1 MMAWLTKSVSDL
13 GPKSE
18 NVVYNYSRYLAKF
31 HDQTYIQTCFPSC
44 VLILIM
50 TLKLLKLIAQTVKF
64 FIKDFFSKCAQI
76 RSFLRIWS
84 HLLKKSW
91 MEHFIFRTV
100 RRKCFDSVIRST
112 FVFRVVAILLPGN
125 DVSVTLIRL
134 LHFYL
139 KLASFKIPAQ
149 TIFVC

>member
-1 MMAWLTKSVSDL
+1 MACLTKSVSDL

-64 FIKDFFSKCAQI
+64 FIKDFFSKCALI

-84 HLLKKSW
+84 HLLKKSL
-91 MEHFIFRTV
+91 MGNFIFCAVNSSPDSNHFIICSKFSNS
-100 RRKCFDSVIRST
+100 FHA
-112 FVFRVVAILLPGN
+112 AI
-125 DVSVTLIRL
+125 VS
-134 LHFYL
+134 
-139 KLASFKIPAQ
+139 S
-149 TIFVC
+149 IFVIFTLSLLMSAKTFQERHFQD